1 MKHTFAILLVFFVI
15 ISMTTSAVSAWDQ
28 VATITKIPNPS
39 TYTDEQN
46 VAYTYTVTNTDLD
59 PLSDISV
66 ADNLTGTITNLGTTY
81 LTSGQQTTG
90 TGNYTTTQSDYD
102 NGSVTNTAMV
112 YNGTINLNQTQATI
126 TAINQNPALT
136 LTKIPNPS
144 TYNDGQSVTY
154 TYKVTNVGNVTLTSV
169 NVADT
174 TFGKAIILGTTTLA
188 PGANTTGT
196 YTYPT
201 TQTDYDNGSVVD
213 NALAMGT
220 FKSTVVQAPASATV
234 TAINQNPALTITK
247 AASPSSYD
255 HIGELITYTYTVK
268 NTGNV
273 DISAPITVT
282 DDKAATVPIQNSG
295 ILSPGSSVT
304 GSATYKITDS
314 DINTDSV
321 TNSAFATG
329 SFNSKPVI
337 SPSANAIVSYEEV
350 HNGDRDNYG
359 GPGYGGYGGAVIPM
373 IPGPMY
379 GSPMYGSEPPMF
391 GSEPSTTAAPSGPNV
406 CKGNVSSSKCH
417 KSKCAL
423 NKHKHKHHAKKHKAK
438 KNC

>member
-1 MKHTFAILLVFFVI
+1 MLKQLSNQMKHTFAILLVFFVI

-154 TYKVTNVGNVTLTSV
+154 TYTCLLYTS
-169 NVADT
+169 
-174 TFGKAIILGTTTLA
+174 
-188 PGANTTGT
+188 
-196 YTYPT
+196 
-201 TQTDYDNGSVVD
+201 
-213 NALAMGT
+213 
-220 FKSTVVQAPASATV
+220 
-234 TAINQNPALTITK
+234 
-247 AASPSSYD
+247 
-255 HIGELITYTYTVK
+255 H
-268 NTGNV
+268 
-273 DISAPITVT
+273 
-282 DDKAATVPIQNSG
+282 
-295 ILSPGSSVT
+295 
-304 GSATYKITDS
+304 
-314 DINTDSV
+314 
-321 TNSAFATG
+321 
-329 SFNSKPVI
+329 
-337 SPSANAIVSYEEV
+337 
-350 HNGDRDNYG
+350 
-359 GPGYGGYGGAVIPM
+359 
-373 IPGPMY
+373 
-379 GSPMYGSEPPMF
+379 
-391 GSEPSTTAAPSGPNV
+391 
-406 CKGNVSSSKCH
+406 
-417 KSKCAL
+417 
-423 NKHKHKHHAKKHKAK
+423 
-438 KNC
+438 